1 VKLKVSLNIFPIP
14 LQISNSLHFLAKI
27 RAPGTKEQHDI
38 PLYGIITMQT
48 VEPSL
53 CTLQWEGFSQLRLHR
68 KVDLLLL
75 SRDADGVALCHGGL
89 EINCMIKY
97 KDAST
102 KFLPIDVSDHRDGT
116 YSISFTP
123 DTQGTLVLTVN
134 INDRQIKGSPYTF
147 HSRQVRPHNGIY
159 HCCSFCSG
167 KGSKTVKCS
176 CDGRMP
182 GYSGCG
188 HGHAGHP
195 GRRHWSCCGNV
206 LENSECSVANKLL
219 NS

>member
-1 VKLKVSLNIFPIP
+1 
-14 LQISNSLHFLAKI
+14 
-27 RAPGTKEQHDI
+27 
-38 PLYGIITMQT
+38 MQT

-53 CTLQWEGFSQLRLHR
+53 CTLQWEGFSQLRLHK

-89 EINCMIKY
+89 EINCIIKY
-97 KDAST
+97 KDASV
-102 KFLPIDVSDHRDGT
+102 KFLPIEVSDHRDGT

-123 DTQGTLVLTVN
+123 DTQGTLILTIS
-134 INDRQIKGSPYTF
+134 INERQIKGSPFTF
-147 HSRQVRPHNGIY
+147 HSRQVRPHSGIY

-176 CDGRMP
+176 CEGRMP

-206 LENSECSVANKLL
+206 LENSECNVANKLL
-219 NS
+219 NP